1 MNVLSALK
9 AIFKEKPTCSTETV
23 YLKDAL
29 GRTLSKPIVTSKSIP
44 EFDTSSMDG
53 FAVKKSSL
61 GKIKKFKILGD
72 MPAGAKTDFA
82 IKPSECVRVYTGSR
96 MPKNADFVVIQEN
109 TETKQSFMLVKD
121 FDKKKPYV
129 RKAGLDFRK
138 GQIISHQKLI
148 DYRLISTLASLN
160 LEKLSVLK
168 KPKVCIIPTGNEI
181 LALGSKPKKNSIYSS
196 SPYGI
201 KAMLENEG
209 AYVTIA
215 PICRDTI
222 DDISFALKKTE
233 QAQIIIT
240 LGGVS
245 KGSYDVIRRNYKR
258 LGIKVLVNGL
268 PIRPGKPIIIGTLG
282 NKIIFCLPGNP
293 ISSIV
298 CSRLFIVELI
308 RKILGGKNKK
318 LQTRK
323 AVLYTDVKCS
333 TTKREHYMR
342 AFTFQEGTTQYVK
355 PFPKQ
360 DSSLHSVLVKSNCLV
375 IVPPL
380 SSMKLSG
387 EIVDIVDI

>member
-1 MNVLSALK
+1 MFGQIDYLQDIQPIFNNHCISCHSGTYGSGALELDSFERLIEGDSNNGPVVLPFNA
-9 AIFKEKPTCSTETV
+9 
-23 YLKDAL
+23 D
-29 GRTLSKPIVTSKSIP
+29 
-44 EFDTSSMDG
+44 
-53 FAVKKSSL
+53 SSL
-61 GKIKKFKILGD
+61 LYKVLLRDSVIVPNEPI
-72 MPAGAKTDFA
+72 
-82 IKPSECVRVYTGSR
+82 CCR

-109 TETKQSFMLVKD
+109 TWRQGNLMYVND
-121 FDKKKPYV
+121 YDKKSSYV
-129 RKAGLDFRK
+129 RKTGLDFKK
-138 GQIISHQKLI
+138 GQIISNPMLI
-148 DYRLISTLASLN
+148 DYKLISALASLN
-160 LEKLSVLK
+160 LEKISVIK

-201 KAMLENEG
+201 KALLENEG

-222 DDISFALKKTE
+222 DDIAVALKKTE

-355 PFPKQ
+355 PFSRQ

>member
-1 MNVLSALK
+1 
-9 AIFKEKPTCSTETV
+9 
-23 YLKDAL
+23 
-29 GRTLSKPIVTSKSIP
+29 
-44 EFDTSSMDG
+44 
-53 FAVKKSSL
+53 
-61 GKIKKFKILGD
+61 
-72 MPAGAKTDFA
+72 
-82 IKPSECVRVYTGSR
+82 

-109 TETKQSFMLVKD
+109 TQEKDGFMLVRD
-121 FDKKKPYV
+121 FDKNSPYV
-129 RKAGLDFRK
+129 RKAGFDFRK
-138 GQIISHQKLI
+138 GQTISYQTLI
-148 DYRLISTLASLN
+148 DYKLVSTLASLN
-160 LEKLSVLK
+160 LEKISVLK

-201 KAMLENEG
+201 KSLLENEG
-209 AYVTIA
+209 ANVTIA

-222 DDISFALKKTE
+222 DDISCALKNTQ

-245 KGSYDVIRRNYKR
+245 KGSYDLVRKNYKR
-258 LGIKVLVNGL
+258 LGIKILVNGL
-268 PIRPGKPIIIGTLG
+268 PIRPGKPIIIGKLG

-308 RKILGGKNKK
+308 RKMLGGKNKK

-333 TTKREHYMR
+333 NTKREHYMR
-342 AFTFQEGTTQYVK
+342 AFTFQEGTTQFVK
-355 PFPKQ
+355 PFSKQ
-360 DSSLHSVLVKSNCLV
+360 DSSLYSVLIKSNCLLV
-375 IVPPL
+375 VPPF

-387 EIVDIVDI
+387 EIMNIIDI

>member
-1 MNVLSALK
+1 MNVFSALK
-9 AIFKEKPTCSTETV
+9 ALFKHKSPRFTETV

-29 GRTLSKPIVTSKSIP
+29 GRTLSKPIVTSKSVP

-61 GKIKKFKILGD
+61 GKIKKFRILGE
-72 MPAGAKTDFA
+72 MPAGAITDFA
-82 IKPSECVRVYTGSR
+82 IKPSDCVRVYTGSR

-109 TETKQSFMLVKD
+109 TQEKDGFMLVKD
-121 FDKKKPYV
+121 FDKKKPCV

-138 GQIISHQKLI
+138 GQTISYQTLI
-148 DYRLISTLASLN
+148 DYKLVSTLASLN
-160 LEKLSVLK
+160 LEKISVLK

-201 KAMLENEG
+201 KSLLENEG
-209 AYVTIA
+209 ANVTIA

-222 DDISFALKKTE
+222 DDISCALKNTQ

-245 KGSYDVIRRNYKR
+245 KGSYDLVRKNYKR
-258 LGIKVLVNGL
+258 LGIKILVNGL
-268 PIRPGKPIIIGTLG
+268 PIRPGKPIIIGKLG

-308 RKILGGKNKK
+308 RKMLGGKNKK

-333 TTKREHYMR
+333 NTKREHYMR
-342 AFTFQEGTTQYVK
+342 AFTFQEGTTQFVK
-355 PFPKQ
+355 PFSKQ
-360 DSSLHSVLVKSNCLV
+360 DSSLYSVLIKSNCLLV
-375 IVPPL
+375 VPPF

-387 EIVDIVDI
+387 EIMNIIDI

>member
-1 MNVLSALK
+1 M
-9 AIFKEKPTCSTETV
+9 
-23 YLKDAL
+23 
-29 GRTLSKPIVTSKSIP
+29 
-44 EFDTSSMDG
+44 
-53 FAVKKSSL
+53 
-61 GKIKKFKILGD
+61 
-72 MPAGAKTDFA
+72 
-82 IKPSECVRVYTGSR
+82 
-96 MPKNADFVVIQEN
+96 
-109 TETKQSFMLVKD
+109 
-121 FDKKKPYV
+121 
-129 RKAGLDFRK
+129 DFRK
-138 GQIISHQKLI
+138 GQIISHQTLI
-148 DYRLISTLASLN
+148 DYKLISTLASLN
-160 LEKLSVLK
+160 LEKISVLK

-201 KAMLENEG
+201 KSMLENEG

-222 DDISFALKKTE
+222 DDISCALKNTE

-245 KGSYDVIRRNYKR
+245 KGSYDLVRKNYKR

-308 RKILGGKNKK
+308 RKMLGGKNKK

-323 AVLYTDVKCS
+323 AVLYKTLSVQLQKENTIC
-333 TTKREHYMR
+333 EHLLFKKEQHNMLSL
-342 AFTFQEGTTQYVK
+342 FQNKTAHFILY
-355 PFPKQ
+355 
-360 DSSLHSVLVKSNCLV
+360 
-375 IVPPL
+375 
-380 SSMKLSG
+380 
-387 EIVDIVDI
+387 